1 MKEIRVKFY
10 RREKIDKYFKEFER
24 ESILRNEEKK
34 TKKIS
39 KRTGEKT
46 SRRTREETTLKRI
59 RKKEHFKKDWKVF

>member
-34 TKKIS
+34 TKNTKKNRRKNIKKN
-39 KRTGEKT
+39 KRRNNT
-46 SRRTREETTLKRI
+46 
-59 RKKEHFKKDWKVF
+59 